1 MEGEGENVTMLLSV
15 CDIWDDGTSKEKEK
29 QIRLV
34 LPVLPSLLM
43 HARNSSTLT
52 SPDLSVSLYGA
63 VKEEKERRKEQ
74 MREERRERKTK
85 REICEER
92 KIDKERKEREEREER
107 EERKIK
113 RER

>member
-43 HARNSSTLT
+43 QARNSSTLT
-52 SPDLSVSLYGA
+52 SPDLSVSLDGA
-63 VKEEKERRKEQ
+63 VKEEKNN
-74 MREERRERKTK
+74 EENR
-85 REICEER
+85 
-92 KIDKERKEREEREER
+92 
-107 EERKIK
+107 
-113 RER
+113 